1 VPSAEPWRA
10 ILNGWQLEPYFF
22 LPAAI
27 YTSLQVLTAVTLRD
41 FWLDDVLPLSC
52 CPMFMLP
59 RNPFDAWPKW
69 WTMTDAPLNG
79 STRAS
84 GAMEPLYWSPAS
96 PVFEMPE
103 TDAPKLPQKVLWFGA
118 TTDCPPEALKFIKH
132 E

>member
-1 VPSAEPWRA
+1 MPSAEPWRA

-59 RNPFDAWPKW
+59 RNPFDEWPKW
-69 WTMTDAPLNG
+69 WTMTDGVGEPQH
-79 STRAS
+79 TRMA
-84 GAMEPLYWSPAS
+84 GALEPLYWSPAS
-96 PVFEMPE
+96 PVFYVSEQE
-103 TDAPKLPQKVLWFGA
+103 ARKLRERVVWFGC
-118 TTDCPPEALKFIKH
+118 TQHIPNEVLRFIKP
-132 E
+132 